1 MPTEVTRQVHANIV
15 VHSRVADVYNETE
28 PHFRPENQAKV
39 RGILASLRPRAPG
52 GRLLDIGC
60 GTGFIIDLA
69 KDIFDDIHG
78 IDITEP
84 MLARIDTSS
93 GNVTVHHGL
102 VEAMPFADESFDV
115 VTSYAFLHH
124 VEDTRAIL
132 REVYRVLRPGGMMYI
147 GLEPNS
153 LFWQSMKQLEESG
166 ATGLSDIVKREIDAV
181 LHIDEKLESEF
192 GLDPELV
199 RQCEP
204 MKSERGGLDP
214 HDLERDAHDVGFRKV
229 EFTPEWFLG
238 QGAIMHGDSFETA
251 DKIDAYLRRI
261 VPLSTGLFKYL
272 MFVLVK

>member
-1 MPTEVTRQVHANIV
+1 MPTDVTRQVHANIV

-39 RGILASLRPRAPG
+39 RGILGSLRPRAPG

-60 GTGFIIDLA
+60 GTGFIINLA
-69 KDIFDDIHG
+69 KGIFDEIHG

-102 VEAMPFADESFDV
+102 VEAMPFADKSFDV

-132 REVYRVLRPGGMMYI
+132 REVHRVLKPGGLLYI

-166 ATGLSDIVKREIDAV
+166 VTGLSDIVKREIDAV

-214 HDLERDAHDVGFRKV
+214 HELEREALDVGFSKV

-238 QGAIMHGDSFETA
+238 QGTIMHGDSFETA
-251 DKIDAYLRRI
+251 DKIDAYLRRL

-272 MFVLVK
+272 MFVMVK